1 MMPGMDPRLVKQA
14 MKKLGVKQEEIEA
27 SEVVIKCS
35 DKNIIIRNPEVLKVN
50 MMGQESFQISGEIYE
65 VSPSDNSESDIQIIM
80 GQTSCSREEAEKALK
95 DANGDLAKAIL
106 ELNS

>member
-1 MMPGMDPRLVKQA
+1 MPGMDPRLVKQA

-50 MMGQESFQISGEIYE
+50 MMGQETFQ
-65 VSPSDNSESDIQIIM
+65 VF
-80 GQTSCSREEAEKALK
+80 RLH
-95 DANGDLAKAIL
+95 LV
-106 ELNS
+106 